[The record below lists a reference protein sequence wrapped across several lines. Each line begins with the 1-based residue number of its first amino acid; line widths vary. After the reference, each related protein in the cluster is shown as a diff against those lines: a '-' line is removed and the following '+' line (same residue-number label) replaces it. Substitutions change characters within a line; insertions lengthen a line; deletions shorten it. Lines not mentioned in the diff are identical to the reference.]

1 MHLSKEQLHVIW
13 VLAEREFEYSII
25 TAIILRL
32 IAGMV
37 ELDDVISSNYVS
49 QIVKV
54 ILKNLKEGDRTLVK
68 LNAVVTVEEWTWE
81 SYEYVNW

>member
-1 MHLSKEQLHVIW
+1 M
-13 VLAEREFEYSII
+13 LAEREFEYSII

-68 LNAVVTVEEWTWE
+68 LNAVVTVEE
-81 SYEYVNW
+81 